1 MNRNFFYYLS
11 IVFIWVL
18 YMPVVLSTYI
28 IVWLDRKMKFLLSF
42 PRDIIAL
49 TKAEK
54 WCIAVLKK
62 NNVLPADAEI
72 KEYKVTS
79 LNQDL
84 IFRSNAGVIE
94 INYYQRGENKTLKC
108 FAKFSPTVGS
118 IWNRTI
124 FNLQLNHIKET
135 SFNRYFVCIDR
146 NIEAPKVYYTEMS
159 FLTGNLC
166 LITEHM
172 SGCMEYLE
180 GKNGTFPSAHITMAI
195 EGMSTLHA
203 HYWKN
208 VSPRMKKVLP
218 IENSTVLLFDSMV
231 ASSWSIH
238 ARNVLVKSWR
248 RMNVRETI
256 LHGDA
261 RIGNMMFPKTET
273 EGHFVFIDWQAVR
286 QGKGVYDLAYFLI
299 LSLNTQFRVGIEKQC
314 LEAYYNSLVAK
325 GVSDYT
331 KKKLEDDYRHACLC
345 VLVLLSLPLLSGEAS
360 AEGVGAKNF
369 VWGMNVWRERM
380 EAKFAEFDYK
390 WMANRYEMTEQ
401 QGREAVSEMLSVIT
415 QRLKR
420 IEAAAA
426 S

>member
-1 MNRNFFYYLS
+1 MNRTFFYYLR
-11 IVFIWVL
+11 IIFIWVL
-18 YMPVVLSTYI
+18 YLPVVLATYV
-28 IVWLDRKMKFLLSF
+28 IVWLDRKLKFPLPF
-42 PRDIIAL
+42 PRNITAL

-62 NNVLPADAEI
+62 NNVLPADAEV
-72 KEYKVTS
+72 KEYKVTP

-94 INYYQRGENKTLKC
+94 INYHHGGENKTLKC

-135 SFNRYFVCIDR
+135 SFNRYFISVDKSIA
-146 NIEAPKVYYTEMS
+146 APKVYYTEMS

-172 SGCMEYLE
+172 SGCMEYQE
-180 GKNGTFPSAHITMAI
+180 GKNGTFPSEHITMVMD
-195 EGMSTLHA
+195 GMSTLHA

-218 IENSTVLLFDSMV
+218 IEDSTVSLFDSMV

-256 LHGDA
+256 LHGDS
-261 RIGNMMFPKTET
+261 RIGNMMFPKSET
-273 EGHFVFIDWQAVR
+273 EGRFVFIDWQAVR

-299 LSLNTQFRVGIEKQC
+299 LSLSTQFRVEVENQC
-314 LEAYYNSLVAK
+314 LDTYYNSLVAK

-331 KKKLEDDYRHACLC
+331 KEELEDDYRYACLC

-369 VWGMNVWRERM
+369 VWGMNVWRERL
-380 EAKFAEFDYK
+380 EAKFAEFDYI
-390 WMANRYEMTEQ
+390 WMADRYEMTEH
-401 QGREAVSEMLSVIT
+401 QGQEAVKEMLNVIN

-420 IEAAAA
+420 IEAASAA
-426 S
+426 